1 MRITVA
7 MRVIGGFTIIT
18 ALLFVISVSSFF
30 GLKSVGSSSE
40 QVNEIAIPSLLGVGS
55 VQAELLQISNIQL
68 ESYYSDTIEDVDQ
81 ARAAY
86 TSNKTRLESDI
97 SNLTTILNASGQ
109 RTNIQDVIERSNSF
123 VADAGAVISSQR
135 EYLELTE
142 LSQRRIRE
150 VESSS
155 DNAAML
161 LLDLTDEDNVSR
173 ELFNESGLL
182 EGTLNSLVTL
192 GYDILKVEEIN
203 RADII
208 RSEIEVAISTA
219 HERLNNVRNLAP
231 NHPLMADIADSIRAA
246 SDSLI
251 GSSTALVEVMQH
263 SLQLRARSQ
272 QQINTNA
279 ERMDKLLLDM
289 AQLQR
294 QVQSLAQTIRQDA
307 DAAISRGSLL
317 NIVLTLA
324 SVLLA
329 VGISFL
335 TVRAITSPLARV
347 NGILNILAAGD
358 LSQKLNDTN
367 DDEFGELAKNTNKL
381 IDNLRGLI
389 EGISNRATQLATAA
403 EESSNVSAES
413 RNAIQEQRS
422 QVEQVAAA
430 THEMTSTSSE
440 VARAATDALREIQHS
455 DEEAGRVKIIA
466 DQNRRTIESLAV
478 EIKNAAEV
486 INQLS
491 ENSSNIGSILDVIRG
506 IADQTNLLA
515 LNAAIEAARAG
526 EQGRGFAVVADE
538 VRTLASRTQQSTE
551 EIQRMI
557 ESLQTDSGRA
567 VEVMERGRKQAEMSV
582 TQTEE
587 QAIALE
593 AITTAVHQASDSSTH
608 IATAAE
614 EQSATSREISETLE
628 QIVAIAER
636 AESGALQ
643 TDEASN
649 EVARL
654 AAEMQESI
662 RSFRL

>member
-18 ALLFVISVSSFF
+18 ALLFVISLSSFF

-40 QVNEIAIPSLLGVGS
+40 EVNEIAIPSLLGVGA
-55 VQAELLQISNIQL
+55 VQTELLQISNVQL
-68 ESYYSDTIEDVDQ
+68 ASYYSDTIAAVDQ
-81 ARAAY
+81 ARASY
-86 TSNKTRLESDI
+86 TRNKEQLETNLERL
-97 SNLTTILNASGQ
+97 TATLNASGQ
-109 RTNIQDVIERSNSF
+109 RTNIQDVNDRTINF
-123 VADAGAVISSQR
+123 VTDAGAVIASQR
-135 EYLELTE
+135 LFLEQAE
-142 LSQRRIRE
+142 LSQKKILD
-150 VESSS
+150 VESSA

-161 LLDLTDEDNVSR
+161 LLDLTDEDNISR
-173 ELFNESGLL
+173 ELFNEAGLL
-182 EGTLNSLVTL
+182 EGTLNTLVTL
-192 GYDILKVEEIN
+192 GYDILNVEEIN

-208 RSEIEVAISTA
+208 RSEIEVAINTA
-219 HERLNNVRNLAP
+219 NERFENVRRMAP
-231 NHPLMADIADSIRAA
+231 NHSLMGSIAQSIRETSSA
-246 SDSLI
+246 LI
-251 GSSTALVEVMQH
+251 GSQSSLVEVIQH
-263 SLQLRARSQ
+263 SLQLRERSQ
-272 QQINTNA
+272 QQITINA
-279 ERMDKLLLDM
+279 ERMERLLLDM
-289 AQLQR
+289 DQLQQ
-294 QVQSLAQTIRQDA
+294 QVQDLAQTIRQDA
-307 DAAISRGSLL
+307 QSSITRSSWL
-317 NIVLTLA
+317 NTLLTLV

-329 VGISFL
+329 IGISVL
-335 TVRAITSPLARV
+335 TVRAITAPLGRV
-347 NGILNILAAGD
+347 NSILNILAAGD
-358 LSQKLNDTN
+358 LSQKLDDSN

-381 IDNLRGLI
+381 IDNLRSLI

-413 RNAIQEQRS
+413 MNAIQDQRS

-440 VARAATDALREIQHS
+440 VARAANDALREIQHS
-455 DEEAGRVKIIA
+455 DEEAARVKIIA
-466 DQNRRTIESLAV
+466 DENRRTIEGLAL

-557 ESLQTDSGRA
+557 QSLQTDSSQA
-567 VEVMERGRKQAEMSV
+567 VEVMERGRKQAETSV
-582 TQTEE
+582 TQTEQ

-593 AITTAVHQASDSSTH
+593 SITTSVHQASDSSTH

-614 EQSATSREISETLE
+614 EQSRSE
-628 QIVAIAER
+628 ER
-636 AESGALQ
+636 
-643 TDEASN
+643 
-649 EVARL
+649 R
-654 AAEMQESI
+654 
-662 RSFRL
+662 

>member
-1 MRITVA
+1 
-7 MRVIGGFTIIT
+7 
-18 ALLFVISVSSFF
+18 
-30 GLKSVGSSSE
+30 
-40 QVNEIAIPSLLGVGS
+40 
-55 VQAELLQISNIQL
+55 
-68 ESYYSDTIEDVDQ
+68 
-81 ARAAY
+81 
-86 TSNKTRLESDI
+86 
-97 SNLTTILNASGQ
+97 
-109 RTNIQDVIERSNSF
+109 
-123 VADAGAVISSQR
+123 
-135 EYLELTE
+135 
-142 LSQRRIRE
+142 
-150 VESSS
+150 
-155 DNAAML
+155 ML
-161 LLDLTDEDNVSR
+161 LLDLTDEENISR

-182 EGTLNSLVTL
+182 EGTLNTLVTL
-192 GYDILKVEEIN
+192 GYDILNVEDLN
-203 RADII
+203 RAEII
-208 RSEIEVAISTA
+208 RSEIEVALTTT
-219 HERLNNVRNLAP
+219 HERFESVRKQAP
-231 NHPLMADIADSIRAA
+231 NHPLMAEIAQNIRSATDA
-246 SDSLI
+246 LI
-251 GSSTALVEVMQH
+251 GSSGSLVEVMQH

-272 QQINTNA
+272 QQISANA
-279 ERMDKLLLDM
+279 ERMERLILDM
-289 AQLQR
+289 SQLQR
-294 QVQSLAQTIRQDA
+294 QVQDLAQTIRQDA
-307 DAAISRGSLL
+307 DSAINRSSLL
-317 NIVLTLA
+317 NIVLTLV

-329 VGISFL
+329 IGISFL
-335 TVRAITSPLARV
+335 TVRAITAPLGRV
-347 NGILNILAAGD
+347 NLILNTLAAGN
-358 LSQKLNDTN
+358 LSQKLDDTN

-389 EGISNRATQLATAA
+389 QGISNRATQLATAA
-403 EESSNVSAES
+403 EESSSVSAES
-413 RNAIQEQRS
+413 RGAIQEQRS

-466 DQNRRTIESLAV
+466 DENRRTIEGLAI

-491 ENSSNIGSILDVIRG
+491 QNSSNIGSILDVIRG

-557 ESLQTDSGRA
+557 ESLQTDSSRA
-567 VEVMERGRKQAEMSV
+567 VEVMERGRKQAETSV

-593 AITTAVHQASDSSTH
+593 SITTAVRQASDSSTH

-636 AESGALQ
+636 AEAGALQ

>member
-18 ALLFVISVSSFF
+18 ALLFVISVSSFL

-40 QVNEIAIPSLLGVGS
+40 QVNEIAIPSLVGVS
-55 VQAELLQISNIQL
+55 VVQAELLQISNIQL
-68 ESYYSDTIEDVDQ
+68 ESYHSNTIQDVDQ
-81 ARAAY
+81 ARANYAN
-86 TSNKTRLESDI
+86 NKSQLESVI
-97 SNLTTILNASGQ
+97 KNLTATLNASGQ
-109 RTNIQDVIERSNSF
+109 RTNIQDVIDRANSF
-123 VADAGAVISSQR
+123 VTDAGAVISSQR
-135 EYLELTE
+135 EFLELSE
-142 LSQRRIRE
+142 LSQKKIRD
-150 VESSS
+150 VENFS
-155 DNAAML
+155 DSAGML
-161 LLDLTDEDNVSR
+161 LLDLTDEENISR

-182 EGTLNSLVTL
+182 EGTLNTLVTL
-192 GYDILKVEEIN
+192 GYDILNVEDLN
-203 RADII
+203 RAEII
-208 RSEIEVAISTA
+208 RSEIEVALTTT
-219 HERLNNVRNLAP
+219 HERFESVRKQAP
-231 NHPLMADIADSIRAA
+231 NHPLMAEIAQNIRSATDA
-246 SDSLI
+246 LI
-251 GSSTALVEVMQH
+251 GSSGSLVEVMQH

-272 QQINTNA
+272 QQISANA
-279 ERMDKLLLDM
+279 ERMERLILDM
-289 AQLQR
+289 SQLQR
-294 QVQSLAQTIRQDA
+294 QVQDLAQTIRQDA
-307 DAAISRGSLL
+307 DSAINRSSLL
-317 NIVLTLA
+317 NIVLTLV

-329 VGISFL
+329 IGISFL
-335 TVRAITSPLARV
+335 TVRAITAPLGRV
-347 NGILNILAAGD
+347 NLILNTLAAGN
-358 LSQKLNDTN
+358 LSQKLDDTN

-381 IDNLRGLI
+381 INNLRGLI
-389 EGISNRATQLATAA
+389 QGISNRATQLATAA
-403 EESSNVSAES
+403 EESSSVSAES
-413 RNAIQEQRS
+413 RGAIQEQRS

-466 DQNRRTIESLAV
+466 DENRRTIEGLAI

-491 ENSSNIGSILDVIRG
+491 QNSSNIGSILDVIRG

-557 ESLQTDSGRA
+557 ESLQTDSSRA
-567 VEVMERGRKQAEMSV
+567 VEVMERGRKQAETSV

-593 AITTAVHQASDSSTH
+593 SITTAVRQASDSSTH

-636 AESGALQ
+636 AEAGALQ

>member
-18 ALLFVISVSSFF
+18 ALLFIISVSSFF
-30 GLKSVGSSSE
+30 GLRGVDSSNE
-40 QVNEIAIPSLLGVGS
+40 QVNEVAIPSLLGVGA
-55 VQAELLQISNIQL
+55 VQAGLLQISHIQL
-68 ESYYSDTIEDVDQ
+68 ESYYSETTQAVDD
-81 ARAAY
+81 ARSAY
-86 TSNKTRLESDI
+86 NSNKTRLESEVKT
-97 SNLTTILNASGQ
+97 LATILNSSGQ
-109 RTNIQDVIERSNSF
+109 RTNIQDVIARTENF
-123 VADAGAVISSQR
+123 VVDAGAVIDSQR
-135 EYLELTE
+135 EYLELVGQSQSRVRVVE
-142 LSQRRIRE
+142 LS
-150 VESSS
+150 S
-155 DNAAML
+155 DDAAML

-182 EGTLNSLVTL
+182 ESGLNTLVTL
-192 GYDILKVEEIN
+192 GYDILNVEELN

-208 RSEIEVAISTA
+208 RSEIEVAINSLN
-219 HERLNNVRNLAP
+219 ERFETVRSLAP
-231 NHPLMADIADSIRAA
+231 SHPLMGDIAKHIRASQDA
-246 SDSLI
+246 LI
-251 GSSTALVEVMQH
+251 GSSSSLVEVMLR

-272 QQINTNA
+272 EQINANA
-279 ERMDKLLLDM
+279 ERMDRLLLDM
-289 AQLQR
+289 DQLQN
-294 QVQSLAQTIRQDA
+294 QVQSLAQSIRQDA
-307 DAAISRGSLL
+307 RGAISRSSWL
-317 NIVLTLA
+317 NNILTLV
-324 SVLLA
+324 SILLA

-335 TVRAITSPLARV
+335 TVRAITAPLSRV
-347 NGILNILAAGD
+347 NNILNTLAEGD
-358 LSQKLNDTN
+358 LSQKLDDSN

-389 EGISNRATQLATAA
+389 EGIANRATQLATAA
-403 EESSNVSAES
+403 EESSSVSAES
-413 RNAIQEQRS
+413 MRAIQEQRS

-440 VARAATDALREIQHS
+440 VARAATDSLRQIQHS
-455 DEEAGRVKIIA
+455 DEEAGRVKVIA
-466 DQNRRTIESLAV
+466 DENRRTIEGLAV
-478 EIKNAAEV
+478 EIQNAAEV

-491 ENSSNIGSILDVIRG
+491 ENSSNIGGILDVIRG

-557 ESLQTDSGRA
+557 ESLQTDSTRA
-567 VEVMERGRKQAEMSV
+567 VEVMDRGRRQAETSV
-582 TQTEE
+582 KQTEE

-636 AESGALQ
+636 AEAGALQ
-643 TDEASN
+643 TDEASD

>member
-18 ALLFVISVSSFF
+18 ALLFVISVSSFL

-40 QVNEIAIPSLLGVGS
+40 QVNEIAIPSLVGVGS

-68 ESYYSDTIEDVDQ
+68 ESYHSGTIEAVAQ

-86 TSNKTRLESDI
+86 TNNKSRLETDI
-97 SNLTTILNASGQ
+97 RNLTAILNASGQ
-109 RTNIQDVIERSNSF
+109 RTNIQDVIDRSNNF
-123 VADAGAVISSQR
+123 VTDAGAVISSQR

-142 LSQRRIRE
+142 LSQKKIRE
-150 VESSS
+150 VENSS
-155 DNAAML
+155 DSAAML
-161 LLDLTDEDNVSR
+161 LLDLTDEADISR

-208 RSEIEVAISTA
+208 RSEIEVAINTA
-219 HERLNNVRNLAP
+219 HERFEKVRTLAP
-231 NHPLMADIADSIRAA
+231 NHPLIADIAQSIRSA

-251 GSSTALVEVMQH
+251 GSPTALVEVIQH

-272 QQINTNA
+272 QQINANA
-279 ERMDKLLLDM
+279 ERMDRLLLDM
-289 AQLQR
+289 TQLQR

-307 DAAISRGSLL
+307 DGAIARGSWI

-329 VGISFL
+329 IGISFL
-335 TVRAITSPLARV
+335 TVRAITAPLARV
-347 NGILNILAAGD
+347 NSILNTLAAGD
-358 LSQKLNDTN
+358 LSQTLDDTN

-389 EGISNRATQLATAA
+389 EGIANRATQLATAA
-403 EESSNVSAES
+403 EQSSSVSAES
-413 RNAIQEQRS
+413 RGAIQEQRS

-455 DEEAGRVKIIA
+455 DEEAGRVKVIA
-466 DQNRRTIESLAV
+466 DQNRRTIEGLAV

-557 ESLQTDSGRA
+557 ESLQTDSARA
-567 VEVMERGRKQAEMSV
+567 VEVMERGRKQAETSV

-587 QAIALE
+587 QAKALE

-628 QIVAIAER
+628 RIVAIAER
-636 AESGALQ
+636 AEAGALQ
-643 TDEASN
+643 TDEASD

>member
-18 ALLFVISVSSFF
+18 ALLFVISLSSFF

-40 QVNEIAIPSLLGVGS
+40 EVNEIAIPSLLGVGA
-55 VQAELLQISNIQL
+55 VQTELLQISNVQL
-68 ESYYSDTIEDVDQ
+68 ASYYSDTIAAVDQ
-81 ARAAY
+81 ARASY
-86 TSNKTRLESDI
+86 TRNKEQLETNLERL
-97 SNLTTILNASGQ
+97 TATLNASGQ
-109 RTNIQDVIERSNSF
+109 RTNIQDVNDRTINF
-123 VADAGAVISSQR
+123 VTDAGAVIASQR
-135 EYLELTE
+135 LFLEQAE
-142 LSQRRIRE
+142 LSQKKILD
-150 VESSS
+150 VESSA

-161 LLDLTDEDNVSR
+161 LLDLTDEDNISR
-173 ELFNESGLL
+173 ELFNEAGLL
-182 EGTLNSLVTL
+182 EGTLNTLVTL
-192 GYDILKVEEIN
+192 GYDILNVEEIN

-208 RSEIEVAISTA
+208 RSEIEVAINTA
-219 HERLNNVRNLAP
+219 NERFENVRRMAP
-231 NHPLMADIADSIRAA
+231 NHSLMGSIAQSIRETSSA
-246 SDSLI
+246 LI
-251 GSSTALVEVMQH
+251 GSQSSLVEVIQH
-263 SLQLRARSQ
+263 SLQLRERSQ
-272 QQINTNA
+272 QQITINA
-279 ERMDKLLLDM
+279 ERMERLLLDM
-289 AQLQR
+289 DQLQQ
-294 QVQSLAQTIRQDA
+294 QVQDLAQTIRQDA
-307 DAAISRGSLL
+307 QSSITRSSWL
-317 NIVLTLA
+317 NTLLTLV

-329 VGISFL
+329 IGISVL
-335 TVRAITSPLARV
+335 TVRAITAPLGRV
-347 NGILNILAAGD
+347 NSILNILAAGD
-358 LSQKLNDTN
+358 LSQKLDDSN

-381 IDNLRGLI
+381 IDNLRTLI

-413 RNAIQEQRS
+413 MNAIQDQRS

-440 VARAATDALREIQHS
+440 VARAANDALREIQHS
-455 DEEAGRVKIIA
+455 DEEAARVKIIA
-466 DQNRRTIESLAV
+466 DENRRTIEGLAL

-557 ESLQTDSGRA
+557 QSLQTDSSRA
-567 VEVMERGRKQAEMSV
+567 VEVMERGRKQAETSV

-614 EQSATSREISETLE
+614 EQSATSREISEKLE

-636 AESGALQ
+636 AEAGALQ
-643 TDEASN
+643 TDEASD

-662 RSFRL
+662 RSFRM